1 MEGVLII
8 SSFLLGSIPFGY
20 LIALIKGIDIRKYGS
35 GNVGATNVARVLG
48 KKYGIAVYVLDFL
61 KGFIPTLIAVK
72 NFGIENWVTTAV
84 GLSAILGHMFSP
96 FLRFKGGK
104 GVATSSGVLLA
115 LSPLLGVL
123 ALALW
128 FVIYKKSGFVSLG
141 SILSAFAV
149 MYIAGSLGYPTNVLL
164 LVGLVAVLVLVK
176 HKSNV
181 ERLLEGRELRV

>member
-1 MEGVLII
+1 LII

-20 LIALIKGIDIRKYGS
+20 LIALFKGIDIRKYGS

-48 KKYGIAVYVLDFL
+48 KKYGIAVYILDFL

-72 NFGIENWVTTAV
+72 NFGIESWVTTAV
-84 GLSAILGHMFSP
+84 GLSPILGHMFSP
-96 FLRFKGGK
+96 FLHFKGGK

-115 LSPLLGVL
+115 LSPLLGFL

-128 FVIYKKSGFVSLG
+128 FAIYKKSGFVSLG